1 MSDFETELQ
10 NRAKKKRK
18 VFFTKLSVI
27 GVIAV
32 LIVVYF
38 VTPISKVSNSTIDGM
53 IYLTIDDYLQISG
66 ISKSNSLYLISKDN
80 IENSLKEYPLIDEST
95 VSVSISPLGL
105 NIFAQE
111 ISPMFKYQDEYYLTN
126 GNKVDDT
133 LKNSGDEFIKNYM
146 STYLPLSLKLVTKP
160 LEGKFNK
167 TRYVHLCNLILN
179 LRKSKNDY
187 QVAYVGYDEAN
198 YYYDFYYKI
207 DDDNLLKVSFDAL
220 NSISIASKIINQAS
234 LDVYMQKDFNGNYLY
249 DDSKIVSYQETLDN
263 KTYTIKGIKVIY
275 DSTKLNYSV
284 LPNNK

>member
-207 DDDNLLKVSFDAL
+207 DDNNLLKVSFDAL